1 MATSIAKAEAVVV
14 TRTFAAPREKV
25 FQAWTDPQMMARWF
39 CRCAGHPPTRVLD
52 ADVRSGGHYRIEVE
66 GPRQGAPGTMLYRG
80 WGEYREVRP
89 PERLV
94 FTWNWEHY
102 AFQDTL
108 VTVEFRTLGES
119 GFTEVTLTH
128 ELLPTEKAR
137 DEHRKG
143 WGECFDMLERML
155 RGEEF

>member
-1 MATSIAKAEAVVV
+1 MATPIAKPEAVVV
-14 TRTFAAPREKV
+14 RRTFAAPREKV
-25 FQAWTDPQMMARWF
+25 FKAWTDPKLMARWF
-39 CRCAGHPPTRVLD
+39 CRCAGHAPTRVLEAD
-52 ADVRSGGHYRIEVE
+52 ARAGGAYRIEVE
-66 GPRQGAPGTMLYRG
+66 GPIQGAAGTMLYRG
-80 WGEYREVRP
+80 WGSYREVRP

-94 FTWNWEHY
+94 FTWNWEHDE
-102 AFQDTL
+102 FKDTL

-137 DEHRKG
+137 AEHRTG
-143 WGECFDMLERML
+143 WGECFAMLERTL

>member
-1 MATSIAKAEAVVV
+1 MAASAIPVEAVVV
-14 TRTFAAPREKV
+14 KRTFAAPREKV
-25 FQAWTDPQMMARWF
+25 FQAWSDLALMARWF
-39 CRCAGHPPTRVLD
+39 CRCAGHPPTRVLQ
-52 ADVRSGGHYRIEVE
+52 ADVRSGGSYRIEVE
-66 GPRQGAPGTMLYRG
+66 GPVQGAAGTMLYRG

-94 FTWNWEHY
+94 FTWNWEHDE
-102 AFQDTL
+102 FRDTL
-108 VTVEFRTLGES
+108 VTVEFRSLGAS

-137 DEHRKG
+137 AEHRQG
-143 WGECFDMLERML
+143 WGECFEMLERTV